1 MEEDRNGREQTLELK
16 MKEILALDQRFSQIV
31 ESEILARKDGESRLL
46 RLLEDKFNLIK
57 SEIIRES
64 KLRVESIDQLN
75 QCLEV
80 YLK

>member
-80 YLK
+80 LLK

>member
-1 MEEDRNGREQTLELK
+1 MEEDRNGREQTLEVK

-80 YLK
+80 

>member
-80 YLK
+80 Y

>member
-1 MEEDRNGREQTLELK
+1 MEEDGSNREQTLEVK
-16 MKEILALDQRFSQIV
+16 MKEILALDQKFSQVI
-31 ESEILARKDGESRLL
+31 ESEIISRKDCESRLL

-57 SEIIRES
+57 SEILRES

-80 YLK
+80 Y